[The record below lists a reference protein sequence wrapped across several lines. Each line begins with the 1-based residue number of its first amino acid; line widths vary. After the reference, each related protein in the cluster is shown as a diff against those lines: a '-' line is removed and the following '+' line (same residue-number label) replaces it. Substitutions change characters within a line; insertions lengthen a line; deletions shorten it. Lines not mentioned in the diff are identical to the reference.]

1 MISEG
6 GGSGA
11 LQMNAPAIIAVRVKM
26 CVLCVGE
33 RGRSPGGS
41 GGRACESIRL
51 RSLPGSREAR
61 AKVWREEEEAE
72 QGDVE
77 GLCHALA
84 SQLTVL
90 KTV

>member
-51 RSLPGSREAR
+51 RSLPGSRESGSAS
-61 AKVWREEEEAE
+61 E
-72 QGDVE
+72 GVE
-77 GLCHALA
+77 RGRGGR
-84 SQLTVL
+84 TGRR
-90 KTV
+90 